1 MTADYDRAMERANEH
16 QVRRQDVI
24 SRPTYHLARLNPVTL
39 QLTPVQGLRG
49 NADLDKL
56 LDSVPNMRTHG
67 NANQLVV
74 VQVVSLLDVKTTV
87 VRQDLKPETLVK
99 GKSQEKK

>member
-1 MTADYDRAMERANEH
+1 MQHDFTPKDMT
-16 QVRRQDVI
+16 RQDVI
-24 SRPTYHLARLNPVTL
+24 GRPSFHLARLNPVTL
-39 QLTPVQGLRG
+39 QLTPVQNSRG
-49 NADLDKL
+49 NPSLDAL
-56 LDSVPNMRTHG
+56 LEGVGNLRQHG
-67 NANQLVV
+67 NSNQLVV

>member
-1 MTADYDRAMERANEH
+1 MSDFTPKAMVDRR
-16 QVRRQDVI
+16 DVI

-49 NADLDKL
+49 DADLEKL

-74 VQVVSLLDVKTTV
+74 VQVISLLDVKTTV

-99 GKSQEKK
+99 GHQKEKR